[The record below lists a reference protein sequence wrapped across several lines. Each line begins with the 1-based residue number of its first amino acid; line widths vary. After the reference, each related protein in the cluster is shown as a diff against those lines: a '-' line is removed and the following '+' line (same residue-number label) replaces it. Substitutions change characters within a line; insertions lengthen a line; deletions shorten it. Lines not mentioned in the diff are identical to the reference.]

1 MQRRTEANGFTST
14 NTPGRT
20 AIADEMR
27 ARDERVSVRDV
38 VMAGGVR
45 RFTVKEMF
53 GEH

>member
-1 MQRRTEANGFTST
+1 MQRRTEARSFTST

-27 ARDERVSVRDV
+27 ARNEHVSVRDV

-45 RFTVKEMF
+45 RITAKEMF